1 MRSAGLNGKLPWPAL
16 APRPARVK
24 LLRVGAKPPQLQQS
38 QEGTG
43 LQRRD
48 CTDSS
53 TTNVK
58 MGQSW
63 RAETNHPLILSQPDK
78 H

>member
-1 MRSAGLNGKLPWPAL
+1 MACTGPTPCQSK
-16 APRPARVK
+16 APESRRK
-24 LLRVGAKPPQLQQS
+24 SHHSYNSRRREL
-38 QEGTG
+38 G

-78 H
+78 STEAQRFSN